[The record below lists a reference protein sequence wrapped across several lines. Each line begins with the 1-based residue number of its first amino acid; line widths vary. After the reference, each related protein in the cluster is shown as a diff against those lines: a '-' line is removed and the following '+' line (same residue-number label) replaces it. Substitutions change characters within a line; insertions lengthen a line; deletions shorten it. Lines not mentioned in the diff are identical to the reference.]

1 MFDLNLS
8 LDLETIKL
16 FAPLLIIN
24 ALLIIICLFDII
36 KNKDNRE
43 NKILWLVVVLLINIV
58 GPVLYL
64 VLGSRTNK

>member
-1 MFDLNLS
+1 MLESSLS

-16 FAPLLIIN
+16 FAPLIIIN

-36 KNKDNRE
+36 KNMDERK
-43 NKILWLVVVLLINIV
+43 NKIFWLVVVLLINIV

-64 VLGSRTNK
+64 VLGRKSSK